1 MIAIPRLSKPR
12 VSGAA
17 TQPSIPHTA
26 SLSATRRRSIARRLR
41 KQESF
46 PRHRVMYAA
55 RAPARVVLASHPR
68 HVTKRCVVRTRVC
81 ARVSR
86 SNASDDAVR
95 ALEIDCRRAMF
106 AVTALMTLSG
116 AAPRAKAEAIV
127 NPQPIDEGW
136 LRFYGEATSSSSY
149 GGYGGNENNFDK
161 FKYYYEIPEGWVPD
175 TVNKVEKSTN
185 GTDSRWVNP
194 KNKDQKVYC
203 VTLTGYNK
211 LKEDRTGILG
221 DLALSDYNLQ
231 DALTGADSTIVNER
245 EENGQTYVDFDLLG
259 YFGAIYATVTV
270 YGGRVY
276 ALFSICP
283 ESLLES
289 GSEQAMRMRKSF
301 GTIAKS
307 DEQTQYD
314 MEFYRRS

>member
-95 ALEIDCRRAMF
+95 ALEIDRRRAMF

-161 FKYYYEIPEGWVPD
+161 FKYYYDVPQGWEQD

-185 GTDSRWVNP
+185 GTDNRWKSK
-194 KNKDQKVYC
+194 KNKDAKVYSI
-203 VTLTGYNK
+203 TLAGYGK
-211 LKEDRTGILG
+211 LKEDREAIIS

-231 DALTGADSTIVNER
+231 DAIIGADSFVTKDRDVD
-245 EENGQTYVDFDLLG
+245 GQTYVDYDLVG
-259 YFGAIYATVTV
+259 FYGNIFASITV
-270 YGGRVY
+270 YGGRLYSVC
-276 ALFSICP
+276 AFVP
-283 ESLLES
+283 EGES
-289 GSEQAMRMRKSF
+289 VEAGRRMRDSF
-301 GTIAKS
+301 APINIKT
-307 DEQTQYD
+307 EQETAAD
-314 MEFYRRS
+314 MAFYRRS

>member
-1 MIAIPRLSKPR
+1 
-12 VSGAA
+12 
-17 TQPSIPHTA
+17 
-26 SLSATRRRSIARRLR
+26 
-41 KQESF
+41 
-46 PRHRVMYAA
+46 MYAA

-95 ALEIDCRRAMF
+95 ALEIDRRRAMF

-161 FKYYYEIPEGWVPD
+161 FKYYYDVPQGWEQD

-185 GTDSRWVNP
+185 GTDNRWKSK
-194 KNKDQKVYC
+194 KNKDAKVYSI
-203 VTLTGYNK
+203 TLAGYGK
-211 LKEDRTGILG
+211 LKEDREAIIS

-231 DALTGADSTIVNER
+231 DAIIGADSFVTKDRDVD
-245 EENGQTYVDFDLLG
+245 GQTYVDYDLVG
-259 YFGAIYATVTV
+259 FYGNIFASITV
-270 YGGRVY
+270 YGGRLYSVF
-276 ALFSICP
+276 AFVP
-283 ESLLES
+283 EGES
-289 GSEQAMRMRKSF
+289 VEAGRRMRDSF
-301 GTIAKS
+301 ATINNK
-307 DEQTQYD
+307 TQEETAAD
-314 MEFYRRS
+314 MAFYRRS

>member
-95 ALEIDCRRAMF
+95 ALEIDRRRAMF

-161 FKYYYEIPEGWVPD
+161 FKYYYDVPQGWEQD

-185 GTDSRWVNP
+185 GTDNRWKSK
-194 KNKDQKVYC
+194 KNKDAKVYSI
-203 VTLTGYNK
+203 TLAGYGK
-211 LKEDRTGILG
+211 LKEDREAIIS

-231 DALTGADSTIVNER
+231 DAIIGADSFVTKDRDVD
-245 EENGQTYVDFDLLG
+245 GQTYVDYDLVG
-259 YFGAIYATVTV
+259 FYGNIFASITV
-270 YGGRVY
+270 YGGRLYSVF
-276 ALFSICP
+276 AFVP
-283 ESLLES
+283 EGE
-289 GSEQAMRMRKSF
+289 GVEAGRRMRDSF
-301 GTIAKS
+301 ATINNKT
-307 DEQTQYD
+307 EQETAAD
-314 MEFYRRS
+314 MAFYRRS

>member
-17 TQPSIPHTA
+17 TQPSNPHTA

-68 HVTKRCVVRTRVC
+68 HVTNRCVVRTRVC

-95 ALEIDCRRAMF
+95 ALEIDRRRAMF

-161 FKYYYEIPEGWVPD
+161 FKYYYDVPQGWEQD

-185 GTDSRWVNP
+185 GTDNRWKSK
-194 KNKDQKVYC
+194 KNKDAKVYSI
-203 VTLTGYNK
+203 TLAGYGK
-211 LKEDRTGILG
+211 LKEDREAIIS

-231 DALTGADSTIVNER
+231 DAIIGADSFVTKDRDVD
-245 EENGQTYVDFDLLG
+245 GQTYVDYDLVG
-259 YFGAIYATVTV
+259 FYGNIFASITV
-270 YGGRVY
+270 YGGRLYSVF
-276 ALFSICP
+276 AFVP
-283 ESLLES
+283 EGES
-289 GSEQAMRMRKSF
+289 VEAGRRMRDSF
-301 GTIAKS
+301 ATINNKT
-307 DEQTQYD
+307 EQETAAD
-314 MEFYRRS
+314 MAFYRRS

>member
-95 ALEIDCRRAMF
+95 ALEIDRRRAMF

-161 FKYYYEIPEGWVPD
+161 FKYYYDVPQGWEQD

-185 GTDSRWVNP
+185 GTDNRWKSK
-194 KNKDQKVYC
+194 KNKDAKVYSI
-203 VTLTGYNK
+203 TLAGYGK
-211 LKEDRTGILG
+211 LKEDREAIIS

-231 DALTGADSTIVNER
+231 DAIIGADSFVTKDRDVD
-245 EENGQTYVDFDLLG
+245 GQTYVDYDLVG
-259 YFGAIYATVTV
+259 FYGNIFASITV
-270 YGGRVY
+270 YGGRLYSVF
-276 ALFSICP
+276 AFVP
-283 ESLLES
+283 EGES
-289 GSEQAMRMRKSF
+289 VEAGRRMRDSFATINNKSEEE
-301 GTIAKS
+301 TAA
-307 DEQTQYD
+307 D
-314 MEFYRRS
+314 MAFYRRS

>member
-17 TQPSIPHTA
+17 TQPSVPHTA

-95 ALEIDCRRAMF
+95 ALEIDRRRAMF

-161 FKYYYEIPEGWVPD
+161 FKYYYDVPQGWEQD

-185 GTDSRWVNP
+185 GTDNRWKSK
-194 KNKDQKVYC
+194 KNKDAKVYSI
-203 VTLTGYNK
+203 TLAGYGK
-211 LKEDRTGILG
+211 LKEDREAIIS

-231 DALTGADSTIVNER
+231 DAIIGADSFVTKDRDVD
-245 EENGQTYVDFDLLG
+245 GQTYVDYDLVG
-259 YFGAIYATVTV
+259 FYGNIFASITV
-270 YGGRVY
+270 YGGRLYSVF
-276 ALFSICP
+276 AFVP
-283 ESLLES
+283 EGES
-289 GSEQAMRMRKSF
+289 VEAGRRMRDSF
-301 GTIAKS
+301 ATINNKT
-307 DEQTQYD
+307 EQETAAD
-314 MEFYRRS
+314 MAFYRRS

>member
-95 ALEIDCRRAMF
+95 ALEIDRRRAMF

-161 FKYYYEIPEGWVPD
+161 FKYYYDVPQGWEQD

-185 GTDSRWVNP
+185 GTDNRWKSK
-194 KNKDQKVYC
+194 KNKDAKVYSI
-203 VTLTGYNK
+203 TLAGYGK
-211 LKEDRTGILG
+211 LKEDREAIIS

-231 DALTGADSTIVNER
+231 DAIIGADSFVTKDRDVD
-245 EENGQTYVDFDLLG
+245 GQTYVDYDLVG
-259 YFGAIYATVTV
+259 FYGNIFASITV
-270 YGGRVY
+270 YGGRLYSVF
-276 ALFSICP
+276 AFVP
-283 ESLLES
+283 EGES
-289 GSEQAMRMRKSF
+289 VEAGRRMRDSF
-301 GTIAKS
+301 ATINNKTEEETAA
-307 DEQTQYD
+307 D
-314 MEFYRRS
+314 MAFYRRS

>member
-95 ALEIDCRRAMF
+95 ALEIDRRRAMF

-161 FKYYYEIPEGWVPD
+161 FKYYYDVPQGWEQD

-185 GTDSRWVNP
+185 GTDNRWKSK
-194 KNKDQKVYC
+194 KNKDAKVYSI
-203 VTLTGYNK
+203 TLAGYGK
-211 LKEDRTGILG
+211 LKEDREAIIS

-231 DALTGADSTIVNER
+231 DAIIGADSFVTKDRDVD
-245 EENGQTYVDFDLLG
+245 GQTYVDYDLVG
-259 YFGAIYATVTV
+259 FYGNIFASITV
-270 YGGRVY
+270 YGGRLYSVF
-276 ALFSICP
+276 AFVP
-283 ESLLES
+283 EGES
-289 GSEQAMRMRKSF
+289 VEAGRRMRDSF
-301 GTIAKS
+301 ATINNKT
-307 DEQTQYD
+307 EQETAAD
-314 MEFYRRS
+314 MAFYRRS

>member
-95 ALEIDCRRAMF
+95 ALEIDRRRAMF

-161 FKYYYEIPEGWVPD
+161 FKYYYDVPQGWEQD

-185 GTDSRWVNP
+185 GTDNRWKSK
-194 KNKDQKVYC
+194 KNKDAKVYSI
-203 VTLTGYNK
+203 TLAGYGK
-211 LKEDRTGILG
+211 LKEDREAIIS

-231 DALTGADSTIVNER
+231 DAIIGADSFVTKDRDVD
-245 EENGQTYVDFDLLG
+245 GQTYVDYDLVG
-259 YFGAIYATVTV
+259 FYGNIFASITV
-270 YGGRVY
+270 YGGRLYSVF
-276 ALFSICP
+276 AFVP
-283 ESLLES
+283 EGES
-289 GSEQAMRMRKSF
+289 VEAGRRMRDSF
-301 GTIAKS
+301 ATINNNT
-307 DEQTQYD
+307 EQETAAD
-314 MEFYRRS
+314 MAFYRRS

>member
-17 TQPSIPHTA
+17 TQPSNPHTA
-26 SLSATRRRSIARRLR
+26 SLSATCRRSIARRLR

-95 ALEIDCRRAMF
+95 ALEIDRRRAMF

-161 FKYYYEIPEGWVPD
+161 FKYYYDVPQGWEQD

-185 GTDSRWVNP
+185 GTDNRWKSK
-194 KNKDQKVYC
+194 KNKDAKVYSI
-203 VTLTGYNK
+203 TLAGYGK
-211 LKEDRTGILG
+211 LKEDREAIIS

-231 DALTGADSTIVNER
+231 DAIIGADSFVTKDRDVD
-245 EENGQTYVDFDLLG
+245 GQTYVDYDLVG
-259 YFGAIYATVTV
+259 FYGNIFASITV
-270 YGGRVY
+270 YGGRLYSVF
-276 ALFSICP
+276 AFVP
-283 ESLLES
+283 EGES
-289 GSEQAMRMRKSF
+289 VEAGRRMRDSFATINNKSEEE
-301 GTIAKS
+301 TAA
-307 DEQTQYD
+307 D
-314 MEFYRRS
+314 MAFYRRS

>member
-46 PRHRVMYAA
+46 PRHRVMHAA

-95 ALEIDCRRAMF
+95 ALEIDRRRAMF

-161 FKYYYEIPEGWVPD
+161 FKYYYDVPQGWEQD

-185 GTDSRWVNP
+185 GTDNRWKSK
-194 KNKDQKVYC
+194 KNKDAKVYSI
-203 VTLTGYNK
+203 TLAGYGK
-211 LKEDRTGILG
+211 LKEDREAIIS

-231 DALTGADSTIVNER
+231 DAIIGADSFVTKDRDVD
-245 EENGQTYVDFDLLG
+245 GQTYVDYDLVG
-259 YFGAIYATVTV
+259 FYGNIFASITV
-270 YGGRVY
+270 YGGRLYSVF
-276 ALFSICP
+276 AFVP
-283 ESLLES
+283 EGES
-289 GSEQAMRMRKSF
+289 VEAGRRMRDSFATINNKSEEETA
-301 GTIAKS
+301 G
-307 DEQTQYD
+307 D
-314 MEFYRRS
+314 MAFYRRS

>member
-17 TQPSIPHTA
+17 TQPSVPHTA

-95 ALEIDCRRAMF
+95 ALEIDRRRAMF

-161 FKYYYEIPEGWVPD
+161 FKYYYDVPQGWEQD

-185 GTDSRWVNP
+185 GTDNRWKSK
-194 KNKDQKVYC
+194 KNKDAKVYSI
-203 VTLTGYNK
+203 TLAGYGK
-211 LKEDRTGILG
+211 LKEDREAIIS

-231 DALTGADSTIVNER
+231 DAIIGADSFVTKDRDVD
-245 EENGQTYVDFDLLG
+245 GQTYVDYDLVG
-259 YFGAIYATVTV
+259 FYGNIFASITV
-270 YGGRVY
+270 YGGRLYSVF
-276 ALFSICP
+276 AFVP
-283 ESLLES
+283 EGES
-289 GSEQAMRMRKSF
+289 VEAGRRMRDSF
-301 GTIAKS
+301 ATINNKTEEETAA
-307 DEQTQYD
+307 D
-314 MEFYRRS
+314 MAFYRRS

>member
-95 ALEIDCRRAMF
+95 ALEIDRRRTMF

-161 FKYYYEIPEGWVPD
+161 FKYYYDVPQGWEQD

-185 GTDSRWVNP
+185 GTDNRWKSK
-194 KNKDQKVYC
+194 KNKDAKVYSI
-203 VTLTGYNK
+203 TLAGYGK
-211 LKEDRTGILG
+211 LKEDREAIIS

-231 DALTGADSTIVNER
+231 DAIIGADSFVTKDRDVD
-245 EENGQTYVDFDLLG
+245 GQTYVDYDLVG
-259 YFGAIYATVTV
+259 FYGNIFASITV
-270 YGGRVY
+270 YGGRLYSVF
-276 ALFSICP
+276 AFVP
-283 ESLLES
+283 EGES
-289 GSEQAMRMRKSF
+289 VEAGRRMRDSF
-301 GTIAKS
+301 ATINNKT
-307 DEQTQYD
+307 EQETAAD
-314 MEFYRRS
+314 MAFYRRS

>member
-1 MIAIPRLSKPR
+1 MIAIPRLSEPR

-17 TQPSIPHTA
+17 TQPSNPHTA

-95 ALEIDCRRAMF
+95 ALEIDRRRAMF

-161 FKYYYEIPEGWVPD
+161 FKYYYDVPQGWEQD

-185 GTDSRWVNP
+185 GTDNRWKSK
-194 KNKDQKVYC
+194 KNKDAKVYSI
-203 VTLTGYNK
+203 TLAGYGK
-211 LKEDRTGILG
+211 LKEDREAIIS

-231 DALTGADSTIVNER
+231 DAIIGADSFVTKDRDVD
-245 EENGQTYVDFDLLG
+245 GQTYVDYDLVG
-259 YFGAIYATVTV
+259 FYGNIFASITV
-270 YGGRVY
+270 YGGRLYSVF
-276 ALFSICP
+276 AFVP
-283 ESLLES
+283 EGES
-289 GSEQAMRMRKSF
+289 VEAGRRMRDSF
-301 GTIAKS
+301 ATINNKT
-307 DEQTQYD
+307 EQETAAD
-314 MEFYRRS
+314 MAFYRRS

>member
-17 TQPSIPHTA
+17 TQPSNPHTA
-26 SLSATRRRSIARRLR
+26 SLSATCRRSIARRLR

-95 ALEIDCRRAMF
+95 ALEIDRRRAMF

-161 FKYYYEIPEGWVPD
+161 FKYYYDVPQGWEQD

-185 GTDSRWVNP
+185 GTDNRWKSK
-194 KNKDQKVYC
+194 KNKDAKVYSI
-203 VTLTGYNK
+203 TLAGYGK
-211 LKEDRTGILG
+211 LKEDREAIIS

-231 DALTGADSTIVNER
+231 DAIIGADSFVTKDRDVD
-245 EENGQTYVDFDLLG
+245 GQTYVDYDLVG
-259 YFGAIYATVTV
+259 FYGNIFASITV
-270 YGGRVY
+270 YGGRLYSVF
-276 ALFSICP
+276 AFVP
-283 ESLLES
+283 EGES
-289 GSEQAMRMRKSF
+289 VEAGRRMRDSF
-301 GTIAKS
+301 ATINNKT
-307 DEQTQYD
+307 EQETAAD
-314 MEFYRRS
+314 MAFYRRS

>member
-95 ALEIDCRRAMF
+95 ALEIDRRRTMF

-161 FKYYYEIPEGWVPD
+161 FKYYYDVPQGWEQD

-185 GTDSRWVNP
+185 GTDNRWKSK
-194 KNKDQKVYC
+194 KNKDAKVYSI
-203 VTLTGYNK
+203 TLAGYGK
-211 LKEDRTGILG
+211 LKEDREAIIS

-231 DALTGADSTIVNER
+231 DAIIGADSFVTKDRDVD
-245 EENGQTYVDFDLLG
+245 GQTYVDYDLVG
-259 YFGAIYATVTV
+259 FYGNIFASITV
-270 YGGRVY
+270 YGGRLYSVF
-276 ALFSICP
+276 AFVP
-283 ESLLES
+283 EGES
-289 GSEQAMRMRKSF
+289 VEAGRRMRDSF
-301 GTIAKS
+301 ATINNKTE
-307 DEQTQYD
+307 DETAAD
-314 MEFYRRS
+314 MAFYRRS

>member
-12 VSGAA
+12 DTGAA

-95 ALEIDCRRAMF
+95 ALEIDRRRAMF

-161 FKYYYEIPEGWVPD
+161 FKYYYDVPQGWEQD

-185 GTDSRWVNP
+185 GTDNRWKSK
-194 KNKDQKVYC
+194 KNKDAKVYSI
-203 VTLTGYNK
+203 TLAGYGK
-211 LKEDRTGILG
+211 LKEDREAIIS

-231 DALTGADSTIVNER
+231 DAIIGADSFVTKDRDVD
-245 EENGQTYVDFDLLG
+245 GQTYVDYDLVG
-259 YFGAIYATVTV
+259 FYGNIFASITV
-270 YGGRVY
+270 YGGRLYSVF
-276 ALFSICP
+276 AFVP
-283 ESLLES
+283 EGES
-289 GSEQAMRMRKSF
+289 VEAGRRMRDSF
-301 GTIAKS
+301 ATINNKT
-307 DEQTQYD
+307 EQETAAD
-314 MEFYRRS
+314 MAFYRRS

>member
-95 ALEIDCRRAMF
+95 ALEIDRRRAMF

-116 AAPRAKAEAIV
+116 SAPRAKAEAIV

-161 FKYYYEIPEGWVPD
+161 FKYYYDVPQGWEQD

-185 GTDSRWVNP
+185 GTDNRWKSK
-194 KNKDQKVYC
+194 KNKDAKVYSI
-203 VTLTGYNK
+203 TLAGYGK
-211 LKEDRTGILG
+211 LKEDREAIIS

-231 DALTGADSTIVNER
+231 DAIIGADSFVTKDRDVD
-245 EENGQTYVDFDLLG
+245 GQTYVDYDLVG
-259 YFGAIYATVTV
+259 FYGNIFASITV
-270 YGGRVY
+270 YGGRLYSVF
-276 ALFSICP
+276 AFVP
-283 ESLLES
+283 EGES
-289 GSEQAMRMRKSF
+289 VEAGRRMRDSF
-301 GTIAKS
+301 ATINNKTE
-307 DEQTQYD
+307 DETAAD
-314 MEFYRRS
+314 MAFYRRS

>member
-17 TQPSIPHTA
+17 TQPSVPHTA

-95 ALEIDCRRAMF
+95 ALEIDRRRAMF

-161 FKYYYEIPEGWVPD
+161 FKYYYDVPQGWEQD

-185 GTDSRWVNP
+185 GTDNRWKSK
-194 KNKDQKVYC
+194 KNKDAKVYSI
-203 VTLTGYNK
+203 TLAGYGK
-211 LKEDRTGILG
+211 LKEDREAIIS

-231 DALTGADSTIVNER
+231 DAIIGADSFVTKDRDVD
-245 EENGQTYVDFDLLG
+245 GQTYVDYDL
-259 YFGAIYATVTV
+259 
-270 YGGRVY
+270 
-276 ALFSICP
+276 
-283 ESLLES
+283 SL
-289 GSEQAMRMRKSF
+289 
-301 GTIAKS
+301 IHI
-307 DEQTQYD
+307 
-314 MEFYRRS
+314 

>member
-95 ALEIDCRRAMF
+95 ALEIDRRRAMF

-161 FKYYYEIPEGWVPD
+161 FKYYYDVPQGWEQD

-185 GTDSRWVNP
+185 GTDNRWKSK
-194 KNKDQKVYC
+194 KNKDAKVYSI
-203 VTLTGYNK
+203 TLAGYGK
-211 LKEDRTGILG
+211 LKEDREAIIS

-231 DALTGADSTIVNER
+231 DAIIGADSFVTKDRDVD
-245 EENGQTYVDFDLLG
+245 GQTYVDYDLVG
-259 YFGAIYATVTV
+259 FYGNIFASITV
-270 YGGRVY
+270 YGGRLYSVF
-276 ALFSICP
+276 AFVP
-283 ESLLES
+283 EGES
-289 GSEQAMRMRKSF
+289 VEAGRRMRDSF
-301 GTIAKS
+301 ATINNK
-307 DEQTQYD
+307 TQEETAAD
-314 MEFYRRS
+314 MAFYRRS

>member
-26 SLSATRRRSIARRLR
+26 SLSAARRRSIARRLR

-95 ALEIDCRRAMF
+95 ALEIDRRRAMF

-161 FKYYYEIPEGWVPD
+161 FKYYYDVPQGWEQD

-185 GTDSRWVNP
+185 GTDNRWKSK
-194 KNKDQKVYC
+194 KNKDAKVYSI
-203 VTLTGYNK
+203 TLAGYGK
-211 LKEDRTGILG
+211 LKEDREAIIS

-231 DALTGADSTIVNER
+231 DAIIGADSFVTKDRDVD
-245 EENGQTYVDFDLLG
+245 GQTYVDYDLVG
-259 YFGAIYATVTV
+259 FYGNIFASITV
-270 YGGRVY
+270 YGGRLYSVF
-276 ALFSICP
+276 AFVP
-283 ESLLES
+283 EGES
-289 GSEQAMRMRKSF
+289 VEAGRRMRDSF
-301 GTIAKS
+301 ATINNKT
-307 DEQTQYD
+307 EQETAAD
-314 MEFYRRS
+314 MAFYRRS

>member
-95 ALEIDCRRAMF
+95 ALEIDRRRAML

-161 FKYYYEIPEGWVPD
+161 FKYYYDVPQGWEQD

-185 GTDSRWVNP
+185 GTDNRWKSK
-194 KNKDQKVYC
+194 KNKDAKVYSI
-203 VTLTGYNK
+203 TLAGYGK
-211 LKEDRTGILG
+211 LKEDREAIIS

-231 DALTGADSTIVNER
+231 DAIIGADSFVTKDRDVD
-245 EENGQTYVDFDLLG
+245 GQTYVDYDLVG
-259 YFGAIYATVTV
+259 FYGNIFASITV
-270 YGGRVY
+270 YGGRLYSVF
-276 ALFSICP
+276 AFVP
-283 ESLLES
+283 EGES
-289 GSEQAMRMRKSF
+289 VEAGRRMRDSF
-301 GTIAKS
+301 ATINNK
-307 DEQTQYD
+307 TQEETAAD
-314 MEFYRRS
+314 MAFYRRS

>member
-1 MIAIPRLSKPR
+1 MIAIPRLSEPR

-95 ALEIDCRRAMF
+95 ALEIDRRRAMF

-161 FKYYYEIPEGWVPD
+161 FKYYYDVPQGWEQD

-185 GTDSRWVNP
+185 GTDNRWKSK
-194 KNKDQKVYC
+194 KNKDAKVYSI
-203 VTLTGYNK
+203 TLAGYGK
-211 LKEDRTGILG
+211 LKEDREAIIS

-231 DALTGADSTIVNER
+231 DAIIGADSFVTKDRDVD
-245 EENGQTYVDFDLLG
+245 GQTYVDYDLVG
-259 YFGAIYATVTV
+259 FYGNIFASITV
-270 YGGRVY
+270 YGGRLYSVF
-276 ALFSICP
+276 AFVP
-283 ESLLES
+283 EGES
-289 GSEQAMRMRKSF
+289 VEAGRRMRDSF
-301 GTIAKS
+301 ATINNKTE
-307 DEQTQYD
+307 DETAAD
-314 MEFYRRS
+314 MAFYRRS

>member
-95 ALEIDCRRAMF
+95 ALEIDRRRTMF

-161 FKYYYEIPEGWVPD
+161 FKYYYDVPQGWEQD

-185 GTDSRWVNP
+185 GTDNRWKSK
-194 KNKDQKVYC
+194 KNKDAKVYSI
-203 VTLTGYNK
+203 TLAGYGK
-211 LKEDRTGILG
+211 LKEDREAIIS

-231 DALTGADSTIVNER
+231 DAIIGADSFVTKDRDVD
-245 EENGQTYVDFDLLG
+245 GQTYVDYDLVG
-259 YFGAIYATVTV
+259 FYGNIFASITV
-270 YGGRVY
+270 YGGRLYSVF
-276 ALFSICP
+276 AFVP
-283 ESLLES
+283 EGES
-289 GSEQAMRMRKSF
+289 VEAGRRMRDSF
-301 GTIAKS
+301 ATINNK
-307 DEQTQYD
+307 TQEETAAD
-314 MEFYRRS
+314 MAFYRRS

>member
-12 VSGAA
+12 DSGAA
-17 TQPSIPHTA
+17 TQPSIPHTE

-81 ARVSR
+81 ARVTR
-86 SNASDDAVR
+86 SNASDDAAR
-95 ALEIDCRRAMF
+95 ALEIDRRHAMF

-161 FKYYYEIPEGWVPD
+161 FKYYYDVPQGWEQD

-185 GTDSRWVNP
+185 GTDNRWKSK
-194 KNKDQKVYC
+194 KNKDAKVYSI
-203 VTLTGYNK
+203 TLAGYGK
-211 LKEDRTGILG
+211 LKDDREAIIS

-231 DALTGADSTIVNER
+231 DAIIGADSFVTKDRDVD
-245 EENGQTYVDFDLLG
+245 GQTYVDYDLVG
-259 YFGAIYATVTV
+259 FYGNIFASITV
-270 YGGRVY
+270 YGGRLYSVF
-276 ALFSICP
+276 AFVP
-283 ESLLES
+283 EGES
-289 GSEQAMRMRKSF
+289 VEAGRRMRDSF
-301 GTIAKS
+301 ATINNKTEEETAA
-307 DEQTQYD
+307 D
-314 MEFYRRS
+314 MAFYRRS

>member
-1 MIAIPRLSKPR
+1 MSATPRLSKPR

-95 ALEIDCRRAMF
+95 ALEIDRRRAMF

-161 FKYYYEIPEGWVPD
+161 FKYYYDVPQGWEQD

-185 GTDSRWVNP
+185 GTDNRWKSK
-194 KNKDQKVYC
+194 KNKDAKVYSI
-203 VTLTGYNK
+203 TLAGYGK
-211 LKEDRTGILG
+211 LKEDREAIIS

-231 DALTGADSTIVNER
+231 DAIIGADSFVTKDRDVD
-245 EENGQTYVDFDLLG
+245 GQTYVDYDLVG
-259 YFGAIYATVTV
+259 FYGNIFASITV
-270 YGGRVY
+270 YGGRLYSVF
-276 ALFSICP
+276 AFVP
-283 ESLLES
+283 EGES
-289 GSEQAMRMRKSF
+289 VEAGRRMRDSF
-301 GTIAKS
+301 ATINNKT
-307 DEQTQYD
+307 EQETAAD
-314 MEFYRRS
+314 MAFYRRS

>member
-95 ALEIDCRRAMF
+95 ALEIDRRRAMF

-136 LRFYGEATSSSSY
+136 LRFYGDATSSSSY

-161 FKYYYEIPEGWVPD
+161 FKYYYDVPQGWEQD

-185 GTDSRWVNP
+185 GTDNRWKSK
-194 KNKDQKVYC
+194 KNKDAKVYSI
-203 VTLTGYNK
+203 TLAGYGK
-211 LKEDRTGILG
+211 LKEDREAIIS

-231 DALTGADSTIVNER
+231 DAIIGADSFVTKDRDVD
-245 EENGQTYVDFDLLG
+245 GQTYVDYDLVG
-259 YFGAIYATVTV
+259 FYGNIFASITV
-270 YGGRVY
+270 YGGRLYSVF
-276 ALFSICP
+276 AFVP
-283 ESLLES
+283 EGES
-289 GSEQAMRMRKSF
+289 VEAGRRMRDSF
-301 GTIAKS
+301 ATINNKT
-307 DEQTQYD
+307 EQETAAD
-314 MEFYRRS
+314 MAFYRRS

>member
-46 PRHRVMYAA
+46 PRHRVMYTA

-95 ALEIDCRRAMF
+95 ALEIDRRRAMF

-161 FKYYYEIPEGWVPD
+161 FKYYYDVPQGWEQD

-185 GTDSRWVNP
+185 GTDNRWKSK
-194 KNKDQKVYC
+194 KNKDAKVYSI
-203 VTLTGYNK
+203 TLAGYGK
-211 LKEDRTGILG
+211 LKEDREAIIS

-231 DALTGADSTIVNER
+231 DAIIGADSFVTKDRDVD
-245 EENGQTYVDFDLLG
+245 GQTYVDYDLVG
-259 YFGAIYATVTV
+259 FYGNIFASITV
-270 YGGRVY
+270 YGGRLYSVF
-276 ALFSICP
+276 AFVP
-283 ESLLES
+283 EGES
-289 GSEQAMRMRKSF
+289 VEAGRRMRDSF
-301 GTIAKS
+301 ATINNK
-307 DEQTQYD
+307 TQEETAAD
-314 MEFYRRS
+314 MAFYRRS

>member
-1 MIAIPRLSKPR
+1 MTAIPRLSKPR

-17 TQPSIPHTA
+17 TQPSSPHTA

-95 ALEIDCRRAMF
+95 ALEIDRRRAMF
-106 AVTALMTLSG
+106 AVTALMTLSD

-161 FKYYYEIPEGWVPD
+161 FKYYYDVPQGWEQD

-185 GTDSRWVNP
+185 GTDNRWKSK
-194 KNKDQKVYC
+194 KNKDAKVYSI
-203 VTLTGYNK
+203 TLAGYGK
-211 LKEDRTGILG
+211 LKEDREAIIS

-231 DALTGADSTIVNER
+231 DAIIGADSFVTKDRDVD
-245 EENGQTYVDFDLLG
+245 GQTYVDYDLVG
-259 YFGAIYATVTV
+259 FYGNIFASITV
-270 YGGRVY
+270 YGGRLYSVF
-276 ALFSICP
+276 AFVP
-283 ESLLES
+283 EGES
-289 GSEQAMRMRKSF
+289 VEAGRRMRDSF
-301 GTIAKS
+301 ATINNKTEEETAA
-307 DEQTQYD
+307 D
-314 MEFYRRS
+314 MAFYRRS

>member
-17 TQPSIPHTA
+17 TQPSNPHTA

-95 ALEIDCRRAMF
+95 ALEIDRRRAMF

-161 FKYYYEIPEGWVPD
+161 FKYYYDVPQGWEQD

-185 GTDSRWVNP
+185 GTDNRWKSK
-194 KNKDQKVYC
+194 KNKDAKVYSI
-203 VTLTGYNK
+203 TLAGYGK
-211 LKEDRTGILG
+211 LKEDREAIIS

-231 DALTGADSTIVNER
+231 DAIIGADSFVTKDRDVD
-245 EENGQTYVDFDLLG
+245 GQTYVDYDLVG
-259 YFGAIYATVTV
+259 FYGNIFASITV
-270 YGGRVY
+270 YGGRLYSVF
-276 ALFSICP
+276 AFVP
-283 ESLLES
+283 EGES
-289 GSEQAMRMRKSF
+289 VEAGRRMRDSF
-301 GTIAKS
+301 ATINNK
-307 DEQTQYD
+307 TQEETAAD
-314 MEFYRRS
+314 MAFYRRS

>member
-95 ALEIDCRRAMF
+95 ALEIDRRRAMF

-161 FKYYYEIPEGWVPD
+161 FKYYYDVPQGWEQD

-185 GTDSRWVNP
+185 GTDNRWKSK
-194 KNKDQKVYC
+194 KNKDAKVYSI
-203 VTLTGYNK
+203 TLAGYGK
-211 LKEDRTGILG
+211 LKEDREAIIS

-231 DALTGADSTIVNER
+231 DAIIGADSFVTKDRDVD
-245 EENGQTYVDFDLLG
+245 GQTYVDYDLVG
-259 YFGAIYATVTV
+259 FYGNIFASITV
-270 YGGRVY
+270 YGGRLYSVF
-276 ALFSICP
+276 AL
-283 ESLLES
+283 SL
-289 GSEQAMRMRKSF
+289 
-301 GTIAKS
+301 IHI
-307 DEQTQYD
+307 
-314 MEFYRRS
+314 